1 MNSQC
6 FQLLSPLT
14 DLEGE
19 LNYILN
25 LGICLEVK
33 YCSIKHET
41 KLLKEVR
48 DLVEIHRMWLQG
60 AS

>member
-6 FQLLSPLT
+6 FQLLSPVT
-14 DLEGE
+14 DLEAE

-33 YCSIKHET
+33 YYSVEHET
-41 KLLKEVR
+41 KLLKEVC
-48 DLVEIHRMWLQG
+48 DLVEIHRMWL
-60 AS
+60 